1 MKTFKKKERVVYDLT
16 IYDHD
21 QGDYT
26 IYDHEQ
32 EDYTTGSY
40 NTLEEAEEQLK
51 GVLEWMEENPD
62 TKLSMV
68 IDKVTMTMESEVIQT
83 QSAIIEV
90 KADDIIEAEDKLW
103 GMLYDKPLLERVPPD
118 AWAYEP
124 DKFVEVN

>member
-1 MKTFKKKERVVYDLT
+1 MKTFKKKERVVYDL
-16 IYDHD
+16 
-21 QGDYT
+21 T

-68 IDKVTMTMESEVIQT
+68 IDKVTMTTVSEVLK
-83 QSAIIEV
+83 V
-90 KADDIIEAEDKLW
+90 
-103 GMLYDKPLLERVPPD
+103 
-118 AWAYEP
+118 
-124 DKFVEVN
+124 VN